1 MNPLYN
7 IPTDIKREKN
17 PAHSMYINEQKLI
30 SKLKRLF
37 TVDYKCM

>member
-17 PAHSMYINEQKLI
+17 PAHSMYINEQNVY
-30 SKLKRLF
+30 SQ
-37 TVDYKCM
+37 